1 MKRIIVLLLAALML
15 LGSCSQTP
23 SGGDADGTDAQTQAE
38 SSAAGEETP
47 AAELS
52 ADLPD
57 ADYDGYIFT
66 FLTQT
71 NYNNNFR
78 LNMELNGEVLNDAAW
93 RRNDAVASAYNI
105 GFAVKEADDV
115 ASNLNNAVSAGDS
128 AYGMVLPH
136 ATSGVAA
143 MAAQGLLANINELP
157 HTDYAMPWWNGRMKD
172 ALSIRDKSYYAS
184 GDIVMTW
191 QGMLAVLFNK
201 ALKDDLGITDDLY
214 ALAEDG
220 GWTMDKRLQL
230 AEGGEADLNGDGKMD
245 AADRYGFLGN
255 VGTGYATQISCGVP
269 FTKRD
274 ENGTPVLAF
283 NTERMVAVVEK
294 YYALTHSPSTWMDSY
309 SSTTYAASAYRSM
322 LIEGRS
328 FLTEL
333 DIGGLYTYLREIDF
347 NFGILPLPKLN
358 EEQDGYRV
366 FCGAGLMGLP
376 SIAEEPERT
385 GAIWEALAYYSYRFI
400 RPAFFDIVLENKA
413 VRDEESYR
421 MITLM
426 HENKTFDFGF
436 NFDSSG
442 SIYGALRAVVL
453 TNNSTDFASYFQKQE
468 QSWTGTLAKVY
479 ESFETGSPAS

>member
-1 MKRIIVLLLAALML
+1 MKRIIVPLPALLAALLL
-15 LGSCSQTP
+15 LGSC
-23 SGGDADGTDAQTQAE
+23 AQTGIGSETVRNDPAQAPD
-38 SSAAGEETP
+38 SAVTEET
-47 AAELS
+47 AAETELK

-57 ADYDGYIFT
+57 ADYDGYVFT

-93 RRNDAVASAYNI
+93 RRNDAAANAFNI
-105 GFAVKEADDV
+105 GFAVKETDDV
-115 ASNLNNAVSAGDS
+115 AGTLNASVSAGDS
-128 AYGMVLPH
+128 TYGMVLPH
-136 ATSGVAA
+136 ATSGVAN
-143 MAAQGLLANINELP
+143 MASSGLLGNINELP
-157 HTDYAMPWWNGRMKD
+157 HADYSKPWWNGRMKD
-172 ALSIRDKSYYAS
+172 ALSVRNKSYYAS
-184 GDIVMTW
+184 GDLVMTW
-191 QGMLAVLFNK
+191 QGMLAILFNK
-201 ALKDDLGITDDLY
+201 ELKDDLGIGGDLY

-220 GWTMDKRLQL
+220 GWTMDKRLEL

-255 VGTGYATQISCGVP
+255 RGTGYATQIACGVP

-274 ENGTPVLAF
+274 ADGTPVLAF
-283 NTERMVAVVEK
+283 NTERMVSVVEK
-294 YYALTHSPSTWMDSY
+294 YYALTHSPSTWMDGY
-309 SSTTYAASAYRSM
+309 SSTTYATSAYRSM

-333 DIGGLYTYLREIDF
+333 DIGGLYAYLREIEF

-366 FCGAGLMGLP
+366 FCGAGLIGLP
-376 SIAEEPERT
+376 STAEDPERT
-385 GAIWEALAYYSYRFI
+385 GAIWEALAYYSYLYI

-436 NFDSSG
+436 NFDASG
-442 SIYGALRAVVL
+442 SIYGTLGAIVL
-453 TNNSTDFASYFQKQE
+453 NNNSTDFASYYQKQE
-468 QSWTGTLAKVY
+468 QSWTNTLAKVC
-479 ESFETGSPAS
+479 ESFGD